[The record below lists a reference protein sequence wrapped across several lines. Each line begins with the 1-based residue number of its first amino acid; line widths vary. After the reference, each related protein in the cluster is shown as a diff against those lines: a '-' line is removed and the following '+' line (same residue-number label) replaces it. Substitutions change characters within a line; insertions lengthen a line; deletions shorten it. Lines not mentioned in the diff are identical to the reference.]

1 MFQHL
6 LKLIWKRKARNLML
20 SLELLI
26 AFVIVFAIAA
36 AGVRYAQLYQ
46 LPLGYDATDTWSVRI
61 DDVEDGRT
69 ALTSDVFDNFRRTLE
84 AMPEVHALSFA
95 STAPYTTRT
104 MTMNL
109 RPSDGGPQINT
120 ELIEAD
126 DRLLPLLGVPLA
138 QGRIFNQS
146 DNGASAQAVVV
157 NRHMARAMF
166 GDVDPIG
173 KTYDANR
180 DENGKPTLMRVV
192 GVVEHLRMKGEF
204 DSRDNIFIMRHV
216 PGQTMNG
223 MREMTLKVAP
233 GTPRAFEEKL
243 GQQLKL
249 VNQSWTYQVNPVSE
263 LRTSTLR
270 EQLIPLQIMAIVAAF
285 LLLMVAFGLF
295 GVLWQNTTRRTSEIG
310 LRRAIGASAAMV
322 YSQIIAEQMLL
333 SSLAMAVG
341 LLLLV
346 QLPLTGAFGDSL
358 NWTVFIGAAVL
369 SMAVIY
375 LLSLLC
381 AVYPG
386 WRASRMSPTEA
397 LHYE

>member
-20 SLELLI
+20 SLELLL

-46 LPLGYDATDTWSVRI
+46 LPLGYDASDTWSVRI
-61 DDVEDGRT
+61 EDVENGKT
-69 ALTSDVFDNFRRTLE
+69 ALTPEVFDNFRRSLE
-84 AMPEVHALSFA
+84 AMPEVRALSFA
-95 STAPYTTRT
+95 STAPYTNRT
-104 MTMNL
+104 MTMQL
-109 RPSDGGPQINT
+109 RPSNGGPRIMT
-120 ELIEAD
+120 ELVEAD
-126 DRLLPLLGVPLA
+126 DKLLPLLGAPLA
-138 QGRIFNQS
+138 QGRNFNQS

-157 NRHMARAMF
+157 NRHMARTMF

-173 KTYDANR
+173 KTYDANQN
-180 DENGKPTLMRVV
+180 ENDSPSLMRVV
-192 GVVEHLRMKGEF
+192 GVVEHLRMRGEF
-204 DSRDNIFIMRHV
+204 DARENIFIMRHL
-216 PGQTMNG
+216 PGQTMDG

-233 GTPRAFEEKL
+233 GTPRAFGEAL
-243 GQQLKL
+243 GKQLRL
-249 VNQSWTYQVNPVSE
+249 VNKEWRYQVNPVSE
-263 LRTSTLR
+263 LRATRLR
-270 EQLIPLQIMAIVAAF
+270 EHVIPLQIMAIVAAF

-295 GVLWQNTTRRTSEIG
+295 GVLWQNTTRRTPEIG

-322 YSQIIAEQMLL
+322 YRQIIAEQMLL

-358 NWTVFIGAAVL
+358 NWTVFMGAAGL